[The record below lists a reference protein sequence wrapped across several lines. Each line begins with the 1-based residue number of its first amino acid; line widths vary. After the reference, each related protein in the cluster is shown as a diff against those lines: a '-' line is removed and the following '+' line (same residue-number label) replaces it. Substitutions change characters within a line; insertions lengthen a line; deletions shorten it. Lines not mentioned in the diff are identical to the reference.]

1 MASATSASFWA
12 VAGGAGTRGISFLV
26 FLLIARQLTPAD
38 MGVMAIAMAFALFMD
53 ALNELGMPDQIVRFK
68 GDDADAFVHSV
79 FWMQLG
85 VSVLGSVLLLACTP
99 WLVHWYAEPHLIH
112 ACGGV
117 ALAGIFTAA
126 SLTPLAL
133 LRKHMAFRAIAIR
146 NTVATLMGGG
156 VGLFL
161 AYTGHG
167 LLALVMMHVVNAFT
181 GLVVAFWSCTWRPA
195 WRHDWDAVREV
206 SQLAWHSLGTRLV
219 ETVTSRVDQLMI
231 GAFFG
236 TTVLGFYALAVRFF
250 DVIFQTLCGPIASVL
265 FSFLAEKHDEPLVLR
280 HRYLMALRN
289 LALFAPAVFLMA
301 ALILPELLGLMFG
314 PKWAPVTP
322 YLHIILGAGVVLA
335 VTFSHT
341 AVFSAIG
348 QPRVNFW
355 VSLVSSLLWLGS
367 LCLLPSLGS
376 LYAAVLWVLRMALGI
391 PVQLYVL
398 QRLTT
403 IRVQDYAMAVAPGC
417 LTLSGVSFLALGLM
431 PSEGSSVLVVI
442 GSLAGLCVTSIA
454 VVLFM
459 GIRYSEVLRQHL
471 ANHGYGWGAR

>member
-26 FLLIARQLTPAD
+26 FLLVARQLTPAD

-68 GDDADAFVHSV
+68 GNDADAFVHSV

-85 VSVLGSVLLLACTP
+85 VSVLGAGLLLACTP
-99 WLVHWYAEPHLIH
+99 WLVRWYAEPHLTQ

-117 ALAGIFTAA
+117 ALAAIFTAA
-126 SLTPLAL
+126 SQTPLAL

-167 LLALVMMHVVNAFT
+167 LLALVMMHVVNALT
-181 GLVVAFWSCTWRPA
+181 GLVVAFWSCAWRPA
-195 WRHDWDAVREV
+195 WRHDGHAVREV

-250 DVIFQTLCGPIASVL
+250 DVIFQTICGPIAAVL
-265 FSFLAEKHDEPLVLR
+265 FSFLAEKHDEPEVLR
-280 HRYLMALRN
+280 RRYLMALRN
-289 LALFAPAVFLMA
+289 LALFAPVVFLIA

-367 LCLLPSLGS
+367 LCLLPNLGAV
-376 LYAAVLWVLRMALGI
+376 YAAVLWVLRMALGI

-403 IRVQDYAMAVAPGC
+403 IRIQDYAKSVAPGC
-417 LTLSGVSFLALGLM
+417 LTLLSVSFLAGGLM
-431 PSEGSSVLVVI
+431 PTEGSSAFQVI
-442 GSLAGLCVTSIA
+442 GSLAGLCVATGA

-459 GIRYSEVLRQHL
+459 GIRYSEVLRQRL
-471 ANHGYGWGAR
+471 ADRGYGWGAR

>member
-26 FLLIARQLTPAD
+26 FLLVARQLTPAD

-68 GDDADAFVHSV
+68 GGDSDAFVHSV
-79 FWMQLG
+79 FWLQLG
-85 VSVLGSVLLLACTP
+85 MSVLGAGLLVACTP
-99 WLVHWYAEPHLIH
+99 WLVHWYAEPQLTL

-117 ALAGIFTAA
+117 ALAAILTAA

-133 LRKHMAFRAIAIR
+133 LRKHMSFRAIAIR
-146 NTVATLMGGG
+146 NTVATLVGGG
-156 VGLFL
+156 VGLVL
-161 AYTGHG
+161 AYAGHG
-167 LLALVMMHVVNAFT
+167 LLALVMMHVVNALT
-181 GLVVAFWSCTWRPA
+181 GLVVAFCSCAWRPA
-195 WRHDWDAVREV
+195 WRHDWRTVHAVCP
-206 SQLAWHSLGTRLV
+206 QAWHSLGTRLV
-219 ETVTSRVDQLMI
+219 ETVTSRVDQLLI

-250 DVIFQTLCGPIASVL
+250 DVIFQTICGPIASVL
-265 FSFLAEKHDEPLVLR
+265 FSFLAEKHDEPVVLR

-289 LALFAPAVFLMA
+289 LALFAPVVFLMA
-301 ALILPELLGLMFG
+301 ALVLPELLGLMFG
-314 PKWAPVTP
+314 PRWAPVTP
-322 YLHIILGAGVVLA
+322 YLHIILGAGVVLS

-341 AVFSAIG
+341 AMFAAIG

-355 VSLVSSLLWLGS
+355 VSLVSALLWLGS
-367 LCLLPSLGS
+367 LWFLPGLGA

-403 IRVQDYAMAVAPGC
+403 ICLQDYAKAVAPGC
-417 LTLSGVSFLALGLM
+417 LTLLSVSFLAGGLM
-431 PSEGSSVLVVI
+431 PTEGSSAFQVI
-442 GSLAGLCVTSIA
+442 GSLAAWCLASGA
-454 VVLFM
+454 VALFV
-459 GIRYSEVLRQHL
+459 GVRYSEALRQRL
-471 ANHGYGWGAR
+471 ADRGYVWGTR